1 MVKLLPCD
9 HEVMGSSP
17 GNSLLQK
24 CRERLRT
31 IDPKWSDPSPDPAQ
45 AGFTC
50 TGLRFCSRRM
60 LELYCTTLEL
70 YLHSIGLHG
79 QSPMGDVF
87 MFIKNL
93 LGITTVSPEQA
104 LHD

>member
-31 IDPKWSDPSPDPAQ
+31 IDPKWSDPSLDPAQ
-45 AGFTC
+45 AGATC
-50 TGLRFCSRRM
+50 TRLPFFYTYDTSMTIIVTKPG
-60 LELYCTTLEL
+60 
-70 YLHSIGLHG
+70 III
-79 QSPMGDVF
+79 DVVASYF
-87 MFIKNL
+87 YDKK
-93 LGITTVSPEQA
+93 S
-104 LHD
+104 